1 MATVNLSWNNPADL
15 SDISGIKIY
24 RRTGDHTSAL
34 ISTKNERDAFATA
47 AGSTLVATV
56 NKDGG
61 GTLAESAQDSSADV
75 SQTYT
80 YAAFSYNGGGLGPGD
95 LTDAVVTT

>member
-24 RRTGDHTSAL
+24 RRTGDHTSAS
-34 ISTKNERDAFATA
+34 ISTKNERDAFAAA
-47 AGSTLVATV
+47 AGGTPVATV
-56 NKDGG
+56 DKSGSL
-61 GTLAESAQDSSADV
+61 LAESAQDTSADV